1 MNDEESIK
9 KIRTICPWWACP
21 SYDGLVATVDVK
33 NNKILKMEGD
43 KDHPQSKGYACPK
56 GLNDWQVIYHPDRF
70 TQPLLRTSSGFKEI
84 TWDEAYD
91 IVADRLGEVI
101 EKYSPKSICTTM
113 AEWPSVK
120 LFMRSLNSPNLMT
133 NRDLCQGTAETADPL
148 TYGDVLT
155 IYRSS
160 QDFKN
165 SKCILLVG
173 TNLPHSCGGQW
184 QDIKTAMKKGAKLIV
199 VDPRRCEAAE
209 VADLHLQ
216 IRPGSDGALALAM
229 VHVIIKENLYDE
241 EFVNNYCLG
250 FDKLKEHVQQYTP
263 EWASTITSLSID
275 EIIKAARMYATNG
288 PASYRGNN
296 GVCQH
301 SNSTQA
307 CRSFA
312 ALISICGNIDV
323 KGGNRLPQGP
333 PGTGDGRS
341 DRSEAFKSAVFSREI
356 ESQTMG
362 ADRFPLW
369 AGPEA
374 IMRAPHNPSLIDG
387 MIHNEPYPVKAWI
400 VYWNNPVMTYA
411 SAQKVIEA
419 MKKIDF
425 LMVMA
430 YTPSPTSDLADLI
443 LPIKHMY
450 EFNFMQMSSYGSWF
464 SAMPKLVDAPEGC
477 RDSFQIF
484 YDITEKMVEKGFIEK
499 NYLPWM
505 DAQGL
510 VDQTFGSG
518 GPINYEGLIKMGP
531 IAWRPTYKKY
541 EKDGFKTPS
550 GKVELYSERLEKFGY
565 DPLPTYYECGDSARS
580 LPHLGERYP
589 LYLTT
594 RRVQNYLLSRGAGY
608 PWVKK
613 EGQYP
618 DLLINP
624 ETARK
629 RGIKDGD
636 IVVIETPKGSVHH
649 KAKLFDGIRLDTVNG
664 VYGWW
669 MPEKKT
675 DENGYLSTNINF
687 LCSFYPPYD
696 PVIGINCIQ
705 GVMCQVKKQN

>member
-1 MNDEESIK
+1 MSNSEDIK

-33 NNKILKMEGD
+33 NNKIIKMEGD

-56 GLNDWQVIYHPDRF
+56 GLKDWQVIYHPDRF
-70 TQPLLRTSSGFKEI
+70 TTPLLRTPSGFKEI
-84 TWDEAYD
+84 SWDEAYE
-91 IVADRLGEVI
+91 IAVDRLGEII
-101 EKYSPKSICTTM
+101 EKYSPKSVCTTM
-113 AEWPSVK
+113 AEWPSVP
-120 LFMRSLNSPNLMT
+120 LFMRSINSPNSMT

-165 SKCILLVG
+165 SKCILLAG
-173 TNLPHSCGGQW
+173 TNLPQSCGGQW
-184 QDIKTAMKKGAKLIV
+184 QDIKTAMGNGAKLIV

-229 VHVIIKENLYDE
+229 INVIIKENLYDE
-241 EFVNNYCLG
+241 EFVANYCLG
-250 FDKLKEHVQQYTP
+250 FDKLKEHVQKYTP
-263 EWASTITSLSID
+263 EWASEVTSLSID
-275 EIIKAARMYATNG
+275 EIVNAARMYATNG

-307 CRSFA
+307 CRGFA
-312 ALISICGNIDV
+312 ALISICGNVDV

-333 PGTGDGRS
+333 PGSGDGSGRRNAIRS
-341 DRSEAFKSAVFSREI
+341 AKVSKEVE
-356 ESQTMG
+356 EQTMG
-362 ADRFPLW
+362 AKQFPLW
-369 AGPEA
+369 AGPDA
-374 IMRAPHNPSLIDG
+374 IMRFPHNPSLING

-400 VYWNNPVMTYA
+400 VFWNNPVLTYA

-419 MKKIDF
+419 MKKIEF
-425 LMVMA
+425 LMVLA

-450 EFNFMQMSSYGSWF
+450 EFNFMQTSSYGCWV

-484 YDITEKMVEKGFIEK
+484 YDIAEKMVEKGYIKK
-499 NYLPWM
+499 NYSPWKNV
-505 DAQGL
+505 QGL
-510 VDQTFGSG
+510 VEQTFGSG
-518 GPINYEGLIKMGP
+518 GPINYEGLCKMGP
-531 IAWRPTYKKY
+531 ISWKPSYKKY
-541 EKDGFKTPS
+541 KTKGFKTPS
-550 GKVELYSERLEKFGY
+550 GKVELYSERMEKFGY
-565 DPLPTYYECGDSARS
+565 DPLPTYHECGDSAVS

-594 RRVQNYLLSRGAGY
+594 RRMQNYLLSRGAGY

-618 DLLINP
+618 ELLINP
-624 ETARK
+624 ATANK
-629 RGIKDGD
+629 RGIEDGD
-636 IVVIETPKGSVHH
+636 MIVIETPKGSVQHR
-649 KAKLFDGIRLDTVNG
+649 AKIFEGIRPDTVNG

-669 MPEKKT
+669 MPEMETEDK
-675 DENGYLSTNINF
+675 GYLNTNINF

-696 PVIGINCIQ
+696 PEIGINCLQ
-705 GVMCQVKKQN
+705 GVMCQVRKRG

>member
-1 MNDEESIK
+1 MNEDTNIK

-33 NNKILKMEGD
+33 NNKIIKMEGD
-43 KDHPQSKGYACPK
+43 KEHPQSKGYACPK

-70 TQPLLRTSSGFKEI
+70 TTPLLRTPSGFKEI
-84 TWDEAYD
+84 SWEEAYE
-91 IVADRLGEVI
+91 IAADRLGEI
-101 EKYSPKSICTTM
+101 IRNYSPKSICTTT
-113 AEWPSVK
+113 AEWPSVP
-120 LFMRSLNSPNLMT
+120 LFMKSVGSPNSMT

-184 QDIKTAMKKGAKLIV
+184 QHIKAAMKNGAKLIV
-199 VDPRRCEAAE
+199 VDPRKCEAAE
-209 VADLHLQ
+209 VADLYLP

-229 VHVIIKENLYDE
+229 IHVIIKENLYDE
-241 EFVNNYCLG
+241 EFVDNYCIG
-250 FDKLKEHVQQYTP
+250 FEKLKEHVQQYTP
-263 EWASTITSLSID
+263 EWAAEVTTLSVE
-275 EIIKAARMYATNG
+275 EIVTAARMYATNG

-296 GVCQH
+296 GLCQH
-301 SNSTQA
+301 ANSTQA
-307 CRSFA
+307 CRAFA
-312 ALISICGNIDV
+312 SLISICGNIDV
-323 KGGNRLPQGP
+323 EGGNRLQQGP
-333 PGTGDGRS
+333 PGSGSGDGMS
-341 DRSEAFKSAVFSREI
+341 TMKLAALPREV
-356 ESQTMG
+356 EEQTMG

-369 AGPEA
+369 AGPDS
-374 IMRAPHNPSLIDG
+374 IMRKPHNPSLING

-400 VYWNNPVMTYA
+400 VFWNNPVMTYA

-425 LMVMA
+425 LMVLA

-450 EFNFMQMSSYGSWF
+450 EYNFIHSSSYGCWL

-484 YDITEKMVEKGFIEK
+484 YDIAEKMVMKGYIEK
-499 NYLPWM
+499 NYLPWKN
-505 DAQGL
+505 AQGMIER
-510 VDQTFGSG
+510 FGSFYENLSKT
-518 GPINYEGLIKMGP
+518 GPMAWNP
-531 IAWRPTYKKY
+531 IYKKY

-550 GKVELYSERLEKFGY
+550 GKVELYSERMEKLGY
-565 DPLPTYYECGDSARS
+565 DPLPTYHECEDSAIS

-608 PWVKK
+608 AWVKK
-613 EGQYP
+613 DGLYP
-618 DLLINP
+618 ELLIHP
-624 ETARK
+624 ETASA
-629 RGIKDGD
+629 RGIAEGD
-636 IVVIETPKGSVHH
+636 IVVIESPKGSVLH
-649 KAKLFDGIRLDTVNG
+649 KAKLYDGIRPDTVNG

-669 MPEKKT
+669 MPEKKH
-675 DENGYLSTNINF
+675 DESEYLSTNINF

-696 PVIGINCIQ
+696 PEIGINCIQ
-705 GVMCQVKKQN
+705 GVMCQVRKK

>member
-1 MNDEESIK
+1 MNNTGEIK

-33 NNKILKMEGD
+33 KNKIIKMEGD
-43 KDHPQSKGYACPK
+43 KNHPQSKGYACPK

-70 TQPLLRTSSGFKEI
+70 TKPLLRTGSRFKEI
-84 TWDEAYD
+84 SWEEATE
-91 IVADRLGEVI
+91 IAADRLGEII
-101 EKYSPKSICTTM
+101 EKYYPKSVCCTT
-113 AEWPSVK
+113 AEWPSVRA
-120 LFMRSLNSPNLMT
+120 FMKTINSPNTMT

-184 QDIKTAMKKGAKLIV
+184 QDIKTALSNDAKLIV

-209 VADLHLQ
+209 AADLYLQ
-216 IRPGSDGALALAM
+216 IRPGTDGALALAM
-229 VHVIIKENLYDE
+229 INVIIKENLYDE
-241 EFVNNYCLG
+241 KFVSNYCLG
-250 FDKLKEHVQQYTP
+250 FDKLSDHVQQYTP
-263 EWASTITSLSID
+263 EWASKVTSLSVD
-275 EIIKAARMYATNG
+275 EIEKAARMYATNG

-296 GVCQH
+296 GICQH

-307 CRSFA
+307 CRAFA
-312 ALISICGNIDV
+312 ALISICGNIDI
-323 KGGNRLPQGP
+323 KGGNRLQEGAMGSKSTDVGLNINLDRELMEQMM
-333 PGTGDGRS
+333 GTN
-341 DRSEAFKSAVFSREI
+341 
-356 ESQTMG
+356 
-362 ADRFPLW
+362 RFPLW
-369 AGPEA
+369 AGPDA
-374 IMRAPHNPSLIDG
+374 IMKAPHNPSLIDG

-400 VYWNNPVMTYA
+400 VFWNNPVMTYA
-411 SAQKVIEA
+411 SSQKIIEA
-419 MKKIDF
+419 MKKIEF

-443 LPIKHMY
+443 LPIKHLY
-450 EFNFMQMSSYGSWF
+450 EYDFIRMSSYGSWF
-464 SAMPKLVDAPEGC
+464 SAMPKLVDAPQGC

-484 YDITEKMVEKGFIEK
+484 HDIAEKMVKKGYIKENNLSWKNAQEFI
-499 NYLPWM
+499 
-505 DAQGL
+505 
-510 VDQTFGSG
+510 DQRFGESS
-518 GPINYEGLIKMGP
+518 PINYENLCKMSP
-531 IAWRPTYKKY
+531 ITWEPKYKKY
-541 EKDGFKTPS
+541 EKEGFKTPS
-550 GKVELYSERLEKFGY
+550 KKVELYSERMEKLGY
-565 DPLPTYYECGDSARS
+565 EPLPTYHECGDSAVS

-594 RRVQNYLLSRGAGY
+594 RRVLNYLLSRGAGY

-613 EGQYP
+613 ECQYP
-618 DLLINP
+618 ELLINP
-624 ETARK
+624 GTANE

-636 IVVIETPKGSVHH
+636 MVVIENPKGSVQHI
-649 KAKLFDGIRLDTVNG
+649 AKLTDGIRADTVNG

-675 DENGYLSTNINF
+675 EEKGYLTTNINF

-696 PVIGINCIQ
+696 PEIGINCLQ
-705 GVMCQVKKQN
+705 GVMCQVRKQ